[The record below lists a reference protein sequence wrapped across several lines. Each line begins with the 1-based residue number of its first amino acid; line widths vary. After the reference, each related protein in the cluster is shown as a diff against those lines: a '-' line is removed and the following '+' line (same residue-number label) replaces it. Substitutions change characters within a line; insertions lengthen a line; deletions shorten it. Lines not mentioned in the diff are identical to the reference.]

1 MLRTT
6 LMRRIFIAAI
16 LSIASL
22 SCSYGQQLRRDFLQ
36 EVSLGVNAGA
46 NLTKVS
52 FLHNMND
59 RLFELGDQSLRQGMR
74 FGFVAKYIHQRH
86 FGVQLE
92 LNYVQAG
99 WTEKFHENSGVS
111 MVNGIN
117 MQDVKLGRRL
127 EYLDIPALAHIY
139 FGKRRLRFIVNM
151 GPEIR
156 VMTKYGEVKWNI
168 PEGDERRSAFQAGDD
183 RFEEEHHNIDYGL
196 TGGGGFDLRVGKMVH
211 LLVECRYS
219 FGFGDLYDNNKA
231 DLFQRSN
238 NQMLGLMG
246 SVMVPVL
253 KFKERKDSPETKE

>member
-1 MLRTT
+1 MLRTN
-6 LMRRIFIAAI
+6 LMRRIFLAAI
-16 LSIASL
+16 LSLASL
-22 SCSYGQQLRRDFLQ
+22 SWSYGQQLRRDFIQ
-36 EVSLGVNAGA
+36 ELSLGVNAGA

-59 RLFELGDQSLRQGMR
+59 RLFELGNQSLRQGMR
-74 FGFVAKYIHQRH
+74 LGFAAKFIHQKH
-86 FGVQLE
+86 FGIQLE

-117 MQDVKLGRRL
+117 MQDVNLGRRL

-139 FGKRRLRFIVNM
+139 FGERRLRFFVNM

-156 VMTKYGEVKWNI
+156 VMTKYGDVKWNI
-168 PEGDERRSAFQAGDD
+168 SENDEKRTAFQEGDD
-183 RFEEEHHNIDYGL
+183 RFEEKYNNIDYGL
-196 TGGGGFDLRVGKMVH
+196 TGGGGFDMRIGKMVH
-211 LLVECRYS
+211 VLIECRYS
-219 FGFGDLYDNNKA
+219 FGFGDLYDNKKA

-253 KFKERKDSPETKE
+253 RFTEKTGRITSED

>member
-1 MLRTT
+1 MLRTSF
-6 LMRRIFIAAI
+6 MRSFFLAAV
-16 LSIASL
+16 LSVASL

-36 EVSLGVNAGA
+36 ELSLGVNAGA

-59 RLFELGDQSLRQGMR
+59 RLYELGNQSLWQGVR
-74 FGFVAKYIHQRH
+74 FGFVARYIHQNH
-86 FGVQLE
+86 FGLQLE

-99 WTEKFHENSGVS
+99 WSEKFHENSGVA
-111 MVNGIN
+111 MVNDIN

-127 EYLDIPALAHIY
+127 EYMDIPVLAHIY

-156 VMTKYGEVKWNI
+156 FMTKYGEMKWNI
-168 PEGDERRSAFQAGDD
+168 PENDVRRTAFQEGDD
-183 RFEEEHHNIDYGL
+183 RFGDKYHNVDYGL
-196 TGGGGFDLRVGKMVH
+196 TGGGGFDVRIGKLVH
-211 LLVECRYS
+211 VLVECRYS
-219 FGFGDLYDNNKA
+219 YGFNDLYDNNKA
-231 DLFQRSN
+231 NLFQRSN

-253 KFKERKDSPETKE
+253 RFTEKKGSVSLKE